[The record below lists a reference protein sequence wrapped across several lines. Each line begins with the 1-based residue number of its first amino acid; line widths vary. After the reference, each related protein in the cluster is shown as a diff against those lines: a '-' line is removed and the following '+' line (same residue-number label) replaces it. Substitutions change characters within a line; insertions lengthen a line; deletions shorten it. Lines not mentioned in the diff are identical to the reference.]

1 MILPQSF
8 YRNPTPS
15 VARNIL
21 GCHLLH
27 RQEEGITGGRIVE
40 TEGYLFRDPAARS
53 FPGKTEK
60 NATLFG
66 PPGHAYVYLVYGLHL
81 LFNIVT
87 GEDNPGEAVLIRAL
101 EPCEGIPVMEARRG
115 TRDVQQLCRGPG
127 NLTKAL
133 GITRACNGYPLYSGN
148 ALTVI
153 SADGLSGYTPVAP
166 ADIVQTTRVGLH
178 TAKSRPLRLYIKG
191 NEYVSRV

>member
-8 YRNPTPS
+8 YQNPTLS
-15 VARNIL
+15 VARQLL
-21 GCHLLH
+21 GCWLLH

-53 FPGKTEK
+53 FHGKTEK

-66 PPGHAYVYLVYGLHL
+66 PPGHAHVYLVYGLHL

-101 EPCEGIPVMEARRG
+101 EPVMGIPLMERRRG
-115 TRDVQQLCRGPG
+115 MRDVRRLCRGPG

-133 GITRACNGYPLYSGN
+133 DISPACNGYPLYTGG
-148 ALTVI
+148 ALAVM
-153 SADGLSGYTPVAP
+153 SADSFPENSPPGPG
-166 ADIVQTTRVGLH
+166 DIVQTARVGLN
-178 TAKSRPLRLYIKG
+178 TARSRPLRFYLKG
-191 NEYVSRV
+191 NGYVSGV